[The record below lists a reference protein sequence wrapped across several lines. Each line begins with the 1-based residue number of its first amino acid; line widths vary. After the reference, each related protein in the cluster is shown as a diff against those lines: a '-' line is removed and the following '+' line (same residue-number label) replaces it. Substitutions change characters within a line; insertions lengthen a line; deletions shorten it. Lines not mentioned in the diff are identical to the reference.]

1 MPQILITPAAES
13 DLINIWL
20 YIARDN
26 PDAADRTYQAA
37 QDTFEK
43 LADMPTIGTLYRT
56 RHPQL
61 KGLRFFPVKRFYNY
75 IVYYREIK
83 DGIEIVRVLHSRMDK
98 NLRLASKN

>member
-26 PDAADRTYQAA
+26 PDAADRICQAA
-37 QDTFEK
+37 QVTFET
-43 LADMPTIGTLYRT
+43 LADMPTIGALYWT
-56 RHPQL
+56 SHPQL
-61 KGLRFFPVKRFYNY
+61 KGLRFFPIKRFNNY

-98 NLRLASKN
+98 NLRLGRKS